1 LATALFGGAIPAQES
16 LSELLGRSIPLTCHQ
31 DNTATTQVIR
41 NGYFAR
47 LRLLGKPKGV
57 MSKAFMIYDAFKEP
71 DISIQHCQ
79 TEQQAADMFTK
90 CWEVHKWKTA
100 LDIIGIFDPSKDP

>member
-1 LATALFGGAIPAQES
+1 
-16 LSELLGRSIPLTCHQ
+16 
-31 DNTATTQVIR
+31 
-41 NGYFAR
+41 
-47 LRLLGKPKGV
+47 
-57 MSKAFMIYDAFKEP
+57 MSKAFMIFDAFKEP
-71 DISIQHCQ
+71 DISIPHCQ